1 MTVGDVCCMPA
12 HSGSEVIST
21 SGIEFGCVAKADDI
35 SIVTAVP
42 LREDRREVDD
52 LVTVDKNVGPCMNCP
67 GRRDK

>member
-21 SGIEFGCVAKADDI
+21 SGIGFGCVAKAGEI

-42 LREDRREVDD
+42 LREDSREVDE
-52 LVTVDKNVGPCMNCP
+52 LVTVDKNVGLCINCP